1 MKYSHDNCVEVL
13 WAEIV
18 TAKVN
23 TVHLLT
29 CSCIK
34 IALLKVSHN
43 FLIKDFIFL
52 QGRPLVKQTYWTEL
66 QKYNDELDSL
76 IFWKLI

>member
-18 TAKVN
+18 TAMVN

-34 IALLKVSHN
+34 IALLKVGHN

-52 QGRPLVKQTYWTEL
+52 QGRPLVKQTY
-66 QKYNDELDSL
+66 
-76 IFWKLI
+76 

>member
-18 TAKVN
+18 TAMVN

-52 QGRPLVKQTYWTEL
+52 QGRPLVKQTYKTGL
-66 QKYNDELDSL
+66 QKYNNELDSL

>member
-1 MKYSHDNCVEVL
+1 MNYSPDNYVEVL
-13 WAEIV
+13 WAEIF
-18 TAKVN
+18 TAMVN

-29 CSCIK
+29 CSRIK
-34 IALLKVSHN
+34 IALLKVGHN

-52 QGRPLVKQTYWTEL
+52 LGRPLVKQTYWTGL
-66 QKYNDELDSL
+66 QNYNHEWDSL

>member
-18 TAKVN
+18 TAMVN

-29 CSCIK
+29 CSRIK
-34 IALLKVSHN
+34 IALLKVGHN

-52 QGRPLVKQTYWTEL
+52 QGRPLVKQTYWTGL
-66 QKYNDELDSL
+66 QKYNNELDSL